1 MSVKELV
8 WCGQVIEA
16 SCSRYGKTA
25 CIPLIARMHRA
36 CVCACTLH
44 TECLHAQCTHLR
56 VSAACGGGGGH
67 GGLQNEACWKGF
79 PACAFHW
86 GTPNMLP
93 VGRSVSLTSKHLGA
107 ALYSNTVKTTGSS
120 VFILTTS
127 GRQWVPLGSLA
138 RGYKMKVFLCMCR
151 RFSRKYSLSLHK
163 GISAA
168 FPNS

>member
-1 MSVKELV
+1 MGRWLRPAAAATGKQLV
-8 WCGQVIEA
+8 FLWLQEC
-16 SCSRYGKTA
+16 
-25 CIPLIARMHRA
+25 IARVCVRVHYIQNVCMHSARIYVWA
-36 CVCACTLH
+36 
-44 TECLHAQCTHLR
+44 LHA
-56 VSAACGGGGGH
+56 GGGGGH